1 MSPVLDTWTLRRQK
15 DVRVGVPC
23 NSTEGDWCRG
33 RGLTSGMDS
42 GSAWGPGVVRAWC
55 VVTLPKEKAKVRGR
69 ADESCSLSRA
79 TQRPTDL

>member
-1 MSPVLDTWTLRRQK
+1 
-15 DVRVGVPC
+15 
-23 NSTEGDWCRG
+23 
-33 RGLTSGMDS
+33 MDS